1 MTEQI
6 CTGRGLGAL
15 LGKGVKRASEEL
27 GQGTEEYAVHVK
39 GMEVPY
45 HDPRAFTSLGVS
57 YATGTRGACHMHGNT
72 LGLEAG
78 APRPDTIAP
87 MGLDRFDQK
96 GKGLMA
102 ALCQDKASVVDSLV
116 LCMIT
121 ADGMIYP
128 DIARVLQATT
138 GEAWTPE
145 QVAQA
150 GERIT
155 NLQRVY
161 SLKCGITG
169 ADDKLPKRLLQPTAE
184 GGQEGHVPD
193 IALQLREY
201 YEVRGWDEKGR
212 PTKQKLEELGLLD
225 IVGEF

>member
-1 MTEQI
+1 M
-6 CTGRGLGAL
+6 
-15 LGKGVKRASEEL
+15 
-27 GQGTEEYAVHVK
+27 
-39 GMEVPY
+39 
-45 HDPRAFTSLGVS
+45 
-57 YATGTRGACHMHGNT
+57 
-72 LGLEAG
+72 
-78 APRPDTIAP
+78 RP
-87 MGLDRFDQK
+87 
-96 GKGLMA
+96 
-102 ALCQDKASVVDSLV
+102 
-116 LCMIT
+116 
-121 ADGMIYP
+121 
-128 DIARVLQATT
+128 
-138 GEAWTPE
+138 WTPE

-212 PTKQKLEELGLLD
+212 PTEAEAGRAGPAGYRRRVLAPGTHSWCLSRGST
-225 IVGEF
+225 